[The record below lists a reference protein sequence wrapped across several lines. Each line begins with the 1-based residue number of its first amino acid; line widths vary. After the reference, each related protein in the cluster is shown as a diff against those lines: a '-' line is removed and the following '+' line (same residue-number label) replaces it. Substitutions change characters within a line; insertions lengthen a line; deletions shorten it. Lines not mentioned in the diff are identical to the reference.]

1 MLSQQEMN
9 RFNRQIA
16 EVEEHL
22 HHERKIHVEY
32 VDVLSALMAVL
43 KEANPETIC
52 RMGLPTEELIRSLEG
67 YAFDA
72 PLILGEI
79 DDPAIEIPG
88 SIRRVWHALGQGGVG
103 GAGPGRGA
111 GTEWEILRNDAN
123 PFPSNPSAH
132 NEAEH
137 ITMDLSTGNLFHD
150 GEFVHRLRKKELSG
164 FRAKISEKYPD
175 IALSPMA
182 D

>member
-16 EVEEHL
+16 EVEAHF
-22 HHERKIHVEY
+22 HDAQKIHVEY

-43 KEANPETIC
+43 KEANPENIC
-52 RMGLPTEELIRSLEG
+52 KMGMPTEELIRSLQG
-67 YAFDA
+67 YRFEA
-72 PLILGEI
+72 PRILGEI
-79 DDPAIEIPG
+79 DDPSFEIPG
-88 SIRRVWHALGQGGVG
+88 SIRRVWSALGRGGVA
-103 GAGPGRGA
+103 GAGHGS

-150 GEFVHRLRKKELSG
+150 GEFVHRLRKKDLAG
-164 FRAKISEKYPD
+164 FRARISEKHPEID
-175 IALSPMA
+175 LPPMT